1 MGEILSMLNENWL
14 RLDRIEFLLCW
25 VFECGRRLCPC
36 ALEKV
41 LDCFQLLFALTQLL
55 NFFDLHF
62 FIFFMLLLSAGDL
75 MQAPFNTGG
84 WNPTFLRIW
93 PSNQMVDYCRKMAVW

>member
-1 MGEILSMLNENWL
+1 MLSMINENWL
-14 RLDRIEFLLCW
+14 RLDQLCW

-55 NFFDLHF
+55 NFFNLHF
-62 FIFFMLLLSAGDL
+62 FFPCYFFLQEISCKHLSIQEDGI
-75 MQAPFNTGG
+75 QHF
-84 WNPTFLRIW
+84 
-93 PSNQMVDYCRKMAVW
+93 

>member
-1 MGEILSMLNENWL
+1 
-14 RLDRIEFLLCW
+14 
-25 VFECGRRLCPC
+25 
-36 ALEKV
+36 